1 MPTVK
6 TSIKTKH
13 VLQADIVMEPA
24 ISEFEIRLSEVQVRG
39 IPCWWDH
46 KLCSREAAELFAIH
60 AYIGLYYPERAYYIK
75 SYTGSAAINTIQLG
89 GYNAT

>member
-6 TSIKTKH
+6 TSIKTRH
-13 VLQADIVMEPA
+13 VLQADIVMEHN
-24 ISEFEIRLSEVQVRG
+24 FGGEIRLSEIQVRD

-60 AYIGLYYPERAYYIK
+60 AYIGLYYSERAYYIK
-75 SYTGSAAINTIQLG
+75 SYTGSAAIQQIQMRTQ
-89 GYNAT
+89 ND